1 MLVPCYPTG
10 VLYDLLECL
19 SGHLDSR
26 GLASVRT
33 DRNILTIIISILYDI
48 VVVFFSGT
56 VIFRITCSS
65 KYLSIFPNLF
75 GMVLISYH

>member
-26 GLASVRT
+26 GLASVRS
-33 DRNILTIIISILYDI
+33 DRNILTRKISILYDT
-48 VVVFFSGT
+48 VVVFF
-56 VIFRITCSS
+56 R
-65 KYLSIFPNLF
+65 YRY
-75 GMVLISYH
+75 ISYHLWQQIP